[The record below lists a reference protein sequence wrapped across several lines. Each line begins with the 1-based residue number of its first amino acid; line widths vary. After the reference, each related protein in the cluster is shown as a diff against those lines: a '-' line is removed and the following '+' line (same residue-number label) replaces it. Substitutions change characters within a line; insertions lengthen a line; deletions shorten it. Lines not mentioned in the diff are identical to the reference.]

1 MGIIKD
7 RNCKDPTEA
16 EEIKNRGKN
25 TQENNKKEVSMTRI
39 ITMMRSLT

>member
-16 EEIKNRGKN
+16 EEIKNRW
-25 TQENNKKEVSMTRI
+25 QEYTENHTKKHLNEPDNDDGVSLI
-39 ITMMRSLT
+39 